1 MKEKQSFLIF
11 FLVSFFFLGCFS
23 TIFQTVLIREFFS
36 VFFGNELCIGIIL
49 CIWFLSISIGSIVYV
64 LTENKIKNNIFFYFL
79 ILLPLISIFQIYFI
93 RNIRYFL
100 NVPYGMYIP
109 FIKMILAIFI
119 IFPFSFIIG
128 FLFPWGCKLFYSFT
142 SSNLTIGSIYIIES
156 TGSLLGGLFFS
167 FYLANNFNPFSI
179 IFCMFFI
186 SLIIVFVVWNSP
198 STPLSWLPR
207 LGARLGAVQ
216 IFVIAA
222 LFIFVFPVSKRINQT
237 TIKNRWE
244 VERREVEFIDTID
257 TKYQNFT
264 LGKNLDQYSL
274 YSNNLYVLSF
284 PDRYREKIIANLIM
298 TQNQS
303 PSKVLIIGEESIG
316 TITKMLNY
324 EVFIDYVILDNKLI
338 KFLYPYLNNEDI
350 ETLNN
355 KNIRI
360 IYEDGRF
367 FVKNTKIKYDVVYLS
382 LPDPSTAML
391 NRYYTFEFFKEVK
404 NILNQDG
411 VLSLHLTSGESYVG
425 SDLLDYNSSIYYTL
439 KRVFPYVVFSPGD
452 VNYYFAGSSKNSV
465 TDDIKILNERYAES
479 IVDAKSIVDVKHN
492 TDKFHY
498 FNIAFYPE
506 RINYL
511 KQIFSRQK
519 EIINTD
525 LKPISYFLNFLI
537 WDKESGSGL
546 NKIFKFLKN
555 LNFKFI
561 IYTAVFLFVLRII
574 YIKSIP
580 QRFNYIFTIF
590 TIGLT
595 SIGLEIILLFSY
607 QNLFGYLY
615 QMLGCLIAL
624 FMFGL
629 SIGALSINFLIS
641 KNKYNVFI
649 LIIIQLVF
657 ALLSLILPL
666 ILNSIS
672 SQLIFAFIIFI
683 IGVFSG
689 AIFPLAGIL
698 YLRNKPELSK
708 VASLLNFSDHIGASI
723 GSLIFGVIFIPVF
736 GIAHSC
742 ILIFLINVLSI
753 LISVFTFKI

>member
-1 MKEKQSFLIF
+1 
-11 FLVSFFFLGCFS
+11 
-23 TIFQTVLIREFFS
+23 
-36 VFFGNELCIGIIL
+36 
-49 CIWFLSISIGSIVYV
+49 
-64 LTENKIKNNIFFYFL
+64 
-79 ILLPLISIFQIYFI
+79 
-93 RNIRYFL
+93 
-100 NVPYGMYIP
+100 MYIP

-156 TGSLLGGLFFS
+156 IGSLFGGIFFS
-167 FYLANNFNPFSI
+167 FYLVNNFNPFSI

-198 STPLSWLPR
+198 TFSKKKC
-207 LGARLGAVQ
+207 AVQ

-244 VERREVEFIDTID
+244 VERRGVEFIDTID

-264 LGKNLDQYSL
+264 LGKNSDQYSL
-274 YSNNLYVLSF
+274 YSNNLYVFSF

-338 KFLYPYLNNEDI
+338 KFLYPYLNNE
-350 ETLNN
+350 EKEGF

-404 NILNQDG
+404 NILNKDG

-439 KRVFPYVVFSPGD
+439 KRVFPYVAFSPGD

-465 TDDIKILNERYAES
+465 TDDIKILNERYA
-479 IVDAKSIVDVKHN
+479 KHN

-511 KQIFSRQK
+511 KQIFSKQK

-525 LKPISYFLNFLI
+525 LKPISYFLNLLI
-537 WDKESGSGL
+537 WDKESDSGL

-561 IYTAVFLFVLRII
+561 IYTTVFLFVLRII

-629 SIGALSINFLIS
+629 SIGALSINSLIS
-641 KNKYNVFI
+641 KNKYNVFT

-683 IGVFSG
+683 IGVFTG

-698 YLRNKPELSK
+698 YFQHKPELPK

-742 ILIFLINVLSI
+742 ILIFLINVISI
-753 LISVFTFKI
+753 LMSVSAVSTFKISNNNK